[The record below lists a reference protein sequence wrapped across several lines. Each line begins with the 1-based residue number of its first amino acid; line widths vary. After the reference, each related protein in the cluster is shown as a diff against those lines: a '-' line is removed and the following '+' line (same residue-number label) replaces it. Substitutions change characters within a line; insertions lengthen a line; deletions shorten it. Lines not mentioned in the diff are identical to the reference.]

1 MIKYE
6 ELNAENVQQYRCEIA
21 QFYYGNMQTW
31 SCLERCSFDEAYEK
45 IGDLIGHLNTNTCV
59 AYGAFD
65 DNEIVGYIWAYPH
78 PFREEERMYINE
90 MSVKKEYRRRGIGKR
105 MIGLIE
111 EKAKELGLPALYFHA
126 EASSLD
132 AICFHESMG
141 YTQERIQ
148 FRKEII

>member
-6 ELNAENVQQYRCEIA
+6 ELNAENVQQYRREIA

-31 SCLERCSFDEAYEK
+31 SCLGQCSFNEAYEK

-78 PFREEERMYINE
+78 PFREEERMYISE
-90 MSVKKEYRRRGIGKR
+90 ISVKKEYRSRGVGKR
-105 MIGLIE
+105 LVALIE
-111 EKAKELGLPALYFHA
+111 EKAKKSGLPALYLHA
-126 EASSLD
+126 EAGSPD
-132 AICFHESMG
+132 AIHFYESMG
-141 YTQERIQ
+141 YTQKRIQ
-148 FRKEII
+148 LRKEIL